1 MKLTNKMGLPEALVA
16 AVANDDYDRGEC
28 DYSVTELLSPPRISA
43 LRRLHEHE
51 LTEDAS
57 SRIWS
62 LLGQCAHAILERAG
76 GASLSEWRGHVTIAG
91 KRVSG
96 QLDTLNVLS
105 GTLSDWKV
113 TTAWTVKG
121 GALRDEWP
129 PQLNAYAMI
138 ARSAGHDIKRLE
150 IVAILRDWSKLEAR
164 RSADYPQQQV
174 AVIPVPVWP
183 EAEVRRLFD
192 ERIRLHESARA
203 GELPICTPEERWQ
216 RPTVY
221 AVMKDGRKSALRLL
235 DSHEE
240 AEGWIK
246 ANEKGGEKIVE
257 RPGEN
262 VRCANYCPVSAFC
275 SWWAAHAPAPEERPA
290 MLASLPF

>member
-1 MKLTNKMGLPEALVA
+1 MKLTNTMGLPEALVE
-16 AVANDDYDRGEC
+16 AVRRDDYSKGDC
-28 DYSVTELLSPPRISA
+28 DYSVTELLSPPRIAA
-43 LRRLHEHE
+43 LRARHEHE
-51 LTEDAS
+51 IVEDAS
-57 SRIWS
+57 ARIWS
-62 LLGQCAHAILERAG
+62 LLGQCAHSILERAG
-76 GASLSEWRGHVTIAG
+76 GASLAEWRGYVTIDG

-138 ARSAGHDIKRLE
+138 ARAAGHTVNKLE
-150 IVAILRDWSKLEAR
+150 IVAILRDWSKLEAK
-164 RSADYPQQQV
+164 RSPDYPQQQV

-183 EAEVRRLFD
+183 EAEVIRLFR
-192 ERIRLHESARA
+192 ERIQLHEAARA
-203 GELPICTPEERWQ
+203 GELPVCTPEERWQ

-221 AVMKDGRKSALRLL
+221 AVMRNGRKSALRLL
-235 DSHEE
+235 DSGTE
-240 AEGWIK
+240 ALAWRAESGK
-246 ANEKGGEKIVE
+246 PTDAIVE
-257 RPGEN
+257 RPGES
-262 VRCANYCPVSAFC
+262 VRCTHYCAVAPFC
-275 SWWAAHAPAPEERPA
+275 SWWQANAPAPEERPA